1 MGDKPV
7 SELAGIGPAL
17 GGRLEEAGFDKVIFK
32 LIQTYCYTNLQFLL
46 IMIKDTLILAF
57 ITTWIVKLH
66 CLRLTAFKSLYV
78 CLILFI
84 PQLI

>member
-32 LIQTYCYTNLQFLL
+32 LIQTYYYTNLQFLL

-57 ITTWIVKLH
+57 ITT
-66 CLRLTAFKSLYV
+66 
-78 CLILFI
+78 
-84 PQLI
+84 

>member
-1 MGDKPV
+1 MSSTSQKHRNFVAEPMGDKPV

-57 ITTWIVKLH
+57 ITVWFFTL
-66 CLRLTAFKSLYV
+66 LE
-78 CLILFI
+78 
-84 PQLI
+84 

>member
-1 MGDKPV
+1 MSSTSQKHRNFVAEPMGDKPV

-57 ITTWIVKLH
+57 ITT
-66 CLRLTAFKSLYV
+66 
-78 CLILFI
+78 
-84 PQLI
+84 